1 MRKILNILEIGYP
14 NCLIETEGAPI
25 SELIK
30 TEDLINEL
38 FNSLNDYRSM
48 YDDAYNHACEYQ
60 QRAHEAEKEL
70 REVNRAY
77 EGLDI

>member
-1 MRKILNILEIGYP
+1 MRKILNILEVGYP

-38 FNSLNDYRSM
+38 FNSLEDYRAM
-48 YDDAYNHACEYQ
+48 YDDAYNRACEYQ
-60 QRAHEAEKEL
+60 GRAREAEKEL
-70 REVNRAY
+70 RQILN
-77 EGLDI
+77 DIER

>member
-38 FNSLNDYRSM
+38 FNSLEDYRAM
-48 YDDAYNHACEYQ
+48 YKDAYNYACEYQ
-60 QRAHEAEKEL
+60 GRAREAEKEL
-70 REVNRAY
+70 RQILN
-77 EGLDI
+77 DIER